1 MFKRSARYLLLVG
14 LYVLTSVFLYLD
26 SLSAFYLQDEELAYL
41 ALLVAGTLLVVLPAL
56 VLFLIG
62 MVRHLSLIHI

>member
-26 SLSAFYLQDEELAYL
+26 SLSAFYLQDEEPVSYTHL
-41 ALLVAGTLLVVLPAL
+41 TLPTKA
-56 VLFLIG
+56 
-62 MVRHLSLIHI
+62 